1 MATLLDS
8 LSQAMG
14 PDVLGQV
21 GKAIGVDTNLMNKGL
36 EVVGPLVTGAL
47 SAQAS
52 SANGLDGLMGMLPQ
66 PAAGESGVG
75 SILNAVTRGNV
86 PGALQSGIFGSG
98 LSAITGTVSK
108 AIGFNVAPLVNAAAP
123 MVLGL
128 VRQMAT
134 SQSLD
139 RSGVAKLLQDEQ
151 ADFQRRGG
159 QAVQLVQSALDAGSE
174 AAAKKAKYSAEH
186 WTKVRLA
193 PIAAAR
199 LVIGAS
205 PSGAMGTMK
214 EVTALGD
221 AIATARQDS
230 APTSIVSLA
239 LDSEVTE
246 AEAQTLGEDRSAL
259 LEVIRQSAAAVTSR
273 NQADATG
280 YASFIVDVATRVAES
295 SKEGGFL
302 GIGGTRVSAEEQA
315 AINEIRS
322 AVGLKARAAG
332 A

>member
-14 PDVLGQV
+14 PDVLGQM

-86 PGALQSGIFGSG
+86 AGALQSGIFGSG

-128 VRQMAT
+128 VRQTAT

-139 RSGVAKLLQDEQ
+139 KSGVAKLLQDEQ
-151 ADFQRRGG
+151 SAFQRRGG
-159 QAVQLVQSALDAGSE
+159 QTVQLVQSALDAGKE
-174 AAAKKAKYSAEH
+174 AAAKKAKYSAEL
-186 WTKVRLA
+186 WTKLRLA

-205 PSGAMGTMK
+205 PSGAMGTLK
-214 EVTALGD
+214 EVNALGD
-221 AIATARQDS
+221 TIATARQDS
-230 APTSIVSLA
+230 TPTSIVSLA
-239 LDSEVTE
+239 LDGEVTE
-246 AEAQTLGEDRSAL
+246 AEAQSLGEDKSAL
-259 LEVIRQSAAAVTSR
+259 LEVVRQSVAAVTSR
-273 NQADATG
+273 NPADATE

-302 GIGGTRVSAEEQA
+302 GIGGTRVSVEEQA
-315 AINEIRS
+315 AIDEIRT